1 MLTHIGTFA
10 KPHHPALK
18 PKFCKRANFPDTLD
32 NNNLLKTLSQ
42 IKRDNKK
49 IITNFDNICQSK

>member
-32 NNNLLKTLSQ
+32 NNNLLKTLAQ
-42 IKRDNKK
+42 IQQDNKK
-49 IITNFDNICQSK
+49 IITNFDDICQSK

>member
-10 KPHHPALK
+10 KPHHPALL
-18 PKFCKRANFPDTLD
+18 PKFCKRANFTDTLD

-49 IITNFDNICQSK
+49 IITNFDDICQSK